1 MRKSLPTL
9 RDVALR
15 AGVSIGTASHVLNG
29 KGIVSDARRDL
40 VLRAATD
47 IGYRANRV
55 ARSLRQRRTHVVGF
69 CAPMISSAYFSA
81 FTEAVHEHS
90 AIFEHHVM
98 QLLSGGDPVHEFER
112 VESLLSRQVD
122 GIILMPSAQPA
133 ATLDLIAQSHV
144 PAVIVDRILADERF
158 DIVLLDHEAAM
169 RDVIAHLV
177 GLGHERILFIVRHPD
192 LVTTRV
198 RIATLLAADGIKP
211 EILATTNE
219 HDDLPAALSER
230 LSGRD
235 AVTAIITSNSINTLW
250 TLRTLR
256 GLGIGIPDEVSIVA
270 FDEPAWG
277 ELVEPPLTVVRQPT
291 GAIAGSAWRLLME
304 RIAAAAS
311 PRSHIML
318 RNELIVRGSTSEPR
332 RSRQARRSVR

>member
-1 MRKSLPTL
+1 L

-40 VLRAATD
+40 VLRAATE
-47 IGYRANRV
+47 IGYRANRL

-81 FTEAVHEHS
+81 FTEAVHERS
-90 AIFEHHVM
+90 AFFEHHVM
-98 QLLSGGDPVHEFER
+98 QVLSGGDPVQEVER

-133 ATLDLIAQSHV
+133 ATLDLIAESHV
-144 PAVIVDRILADERF
+144 PAVIVDRILPDERF
-158 DIVLLDHEAAM
+158 DLVLLDHEAAM
-169 RDVIAHLV
+169 RDVIEHLV
-177 GLGHERILFIVRHPD
+177 TLGHERILFIVRHPE

-198 RIATLLAADGIKP
+198 RIATLLAATGIKP
-211 EILATTNE
+211 DILATTNE
-219 HDDLPAALSER
+219 QEHLPTALAPR
-230 LSGRD
+230 LSGREAAT
-235 AVTAIITSNSINTLW
+235 AVITSNSINTLW

-256 GLGIGIPDEVSIVA
+256 GLGIGIPDDVSVVA

-291 GAIAGSAWRLLME
+291 SAIAGNAWRLLME
-304 RIAAAAS
+304 RIAVADA
-311 PRSHIML
+311 PRSHVML
-318 RNELIVRGSTSEPR
+318 RNELILRGSTAELR
-332 RSRQARRSVR
+332 KSRQARRSAR